1 MFTLENVSDA
11 ILELQKYAGQPDAD
25 MTAVHRRNRDLFY
38 LMMQQGDFFAVAA
51 DPKCSD
57 QKMKDKTFLPYIAGI
72 RGNGDK
78 QYLRLFSH
86 MEAAQNYAS
95 QIEVPESCCVAVSA
109 VETMQ
114 LAKYWMTRGVY
125 GYILNDGCPW
135 ATISFIEYLC
145 IVFQELLERPELYNA
160 EYAVLTELVIDLQA
174 GDSAWRSTT
183 EENLV
188 RISKGGDGEPLTYA
202 GLTRT
207 SKGETIIEVRTEE
220 KKIRT
225 SAQSLRM
232 VLTEFSHDVSCP
244 SCHSAIKSC
253 NAKCPFCGADA
264 EENLNREYDFKKL
277 ERVCLDF
284 SVLEPVEESSSAE
297 LQENNEKSASKK
309 AFGVFFKSRYQRF
322 SNLVDRKS
330 TRLNSSH

>member
-51 DPKCSD
+51 DPKCPD

-86 MEAAQNYAS
+86 MEATQNYAS

-125 GYILNDGCPW
+125 GYILN
-135 ATISFIEYLC
+135 E
-145 IVFQELLERPELYNA
+145 
-160 EYAVLTELVIDLQA
+160 
-174 GDSAWRSTT
+174 
-183 EENLV
+183 
-188 RISKGGDGEPLTYA
+188 
-202 GLTRT
+202 
-207 SKGETIIEVRTEE
+207 
-220 KKIRT
+220 
-225 SAQSLRM
+225 
-232 VLTEFSHDVSCP
+232 
-244 SCHSAIKSC
+244 
-253 NAKCPFCGADA
+253 
-264 EENLNREYDFKKL
+264 
-277 ERVCLDF
+277 
-284 SVLEPVEESSSAE
+284 
-297 LQENNEKSASKK
+297 
-309 AFGVFFKSRYQRF
+309 
-322 SNLVDRKS
+322 DRKS
-330 TRLNSSH
+330 VV